1 MININIKLFLLS
13 ITLVFFLIL
22 RFQGGSLKQSYAPS
36 GILSMEFAYTG
47 DKAATV
53 AEGWKADGLKHK
65 ANQNILIDFLF
76 IPCYTLLFYTLA
88 GSISVR
94 LTNKAANLGVL
105 LAFFSMIAGALDVLE
120 NILMLASINLF
131 YSDLTAMA
139 TASFATIKFLLLAIT
154 MLYIIVFGIGV
165 VMRSKLQARP
175 ATKNSIFFNI
185 W

>member
-22 RFQGGSLKQSYAPS
+22 RFQGGSLKQSYAPI
-36 GILSMEFAYTG
+36 GIVSMEFAYTG
-47 DKAATV
+47 EKAATV

-65 ANQNILIDFLF
+65 ANQNVLIDFLF
-76 IPCYTLLFYTLA
+76 IPCYALLFYTLA

-94 LTNKAANLGVL
+94 LNNKAATLGVL
-105 LAFFSMIAGALDVLE
+105 LAFFSLIAGALDVLE

-139 TASFATIKFLLLAIT
+139 TAAFAALKFLLLALAL
-154 MLYIIVFGIGV
+154 LYIVAFGIGV
-165 VMRSKLQARP
+165 VIRGKQ
-175 ATKNSIFFNI
+175 TSIPL
-185 W
+185 